1 LGVEAAV
8 PPVETVEAATLLAEV
23 TALDPDGF
31 RAEGE
36 RVAQAGLDLPE
47 QCRRLTAWA
56 WSRTGRSGP
65 AVVIGF
71 GSLPYPAVRLGE
83 TPLARRLAEAVE
95 TARLKAQA
103 ASGES
108 LRVIAFFP
116 GISDMSFLG
125 EADTA
130 GVQLIAANTPAW
142 ACGVRWSGEVGA
154 IPTVN
159 IGPWGRDYHTPLER
173 LHAPFAFDVLPALV
187 LDAAREAL
195 RREA

>member
-1 LGVEAAV
+1 LLG
-8 PPVETVEAATLLAEV
+8 EV
-23 TALDPDGF
+23 MALDADGF
-31 RAEGE
+31 GAHGE
-36 RVAQAGLDLPE
+36 RLAQEGLDLPE

-56 WSRTGRSGP
+56 WGRTGRSGP

-83 TPLARRLAEAVE
+83 GPLARRLAEAVE
-95 TARLKAQA
+95 AARLKAQA

-142 ACGVRWSGEVGA
+142 ASGVRWSGEVGA

-173 LHAPFAFDVLPALV
+173 LHAPFAFEVLPALV
-187 LDAAREAL
+187 LDTAKEAL